1 MLQTSQSGVS
11 HCCLI
16 IYPELKVP
24 VLISK
29 TREQGASVV
38 TTLPAEVTRRL
49 GISPGQELEWIEDGM
64 GGFRVALHT
73 AETEAALEAHEQIM
87 TEYDAVFRALAK

>member
-1 MLQTSQSGVS
+1 M
-11 HCCLI
+11 
-16 IYPELKVP
+16 P

-49 GISPGQELEWIEDGM
+49 AISPGQELEWIEDGM

-87 TEYDAVFRALAK
+87 AEYDVVFRALAK